1 MTMRYKF
8 LLFISLLII
17 LTALGCKKSKQ
28 NKLTGSWRLLP
39 VTADQQDIK
48 VVFKFDSENVLYRF
62 TDDTIID
69 TADYELKED
78 FFKYYLTI
86 KNLDYYNDYK
96 YYIEKINRKI
106 LILQS
111 QSPYLRKEFSRLDE

>member
-1 MTMRYKF
+1 MRYKF
-8 LLFISLLII
+8 LLFISLII
-17 LTALGCKKSKQ
+17 LVTVLGCKKSKQ
-28 NKLTGSWRLLP
+28 NKLTGSWKLLP

-69 TADYELKED
+69 TADYELTED
-78 FFKYYLTI
+78 FFKYYVSI
-86 KNLDYYNDYK
+86 KNLDQYNDYK

>member
-1 MTMRYKF
+1 MRYKF
-8 LLFISLLII
+8 LLFISLII
-17 LTALGCKKSKQ
+17 LVTILGCKKSKQ
-28 NKLTGSWRLLP
+28 NKLTGSWKLLP

-48 VVFKFDSENVLYRF
+48 VVFKFDSENVLYRY

>member
-1 MTMRYKF
+1 MRYKF